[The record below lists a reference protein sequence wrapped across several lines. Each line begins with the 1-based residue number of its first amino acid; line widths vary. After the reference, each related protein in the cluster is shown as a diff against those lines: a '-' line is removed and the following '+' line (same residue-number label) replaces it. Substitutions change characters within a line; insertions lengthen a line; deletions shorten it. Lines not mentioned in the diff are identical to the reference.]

1 MTTISKRYKSPF
13 KIGMFDTPQ
22 CQGGSLANISM
33 QISLGVTLVRGEREE
48 RGSWDWLTGAG
59 SLVRC
64 EECRACH
71 KNSHWLMW
79 LLGHGVSNSY
89 VWRDHNNRD
98 GHTLLTRQL
107 QMGMADKIV
116 YLTVF
121 KYFQLFSLT
130 DKVSHYTSCNK
141 VTTSSWKLFY
151 IYLTTFWLNLPQQRQ
166 QTLTPEQRG
175 EEKIHCHHLIAL
187 SVPGVCWCR
196 APDQL
201 GCFMMAGGGWCR
213 VWDGSRWSSTI
224 ITSCHPA
231 TRYWD
236 VIQCAVMI
244 PVQIFRS
251 AKIPKYRDP
260 SLMKMPQE
268 STSHQR
274 SRSESQHQSNH
285 PHTCYC

>member
-33 QISLGVTLVRGEREE
+33 QISLGVTLVRGER
-48 RGSWDWLTGAG
+48 DWLTGAG

-79 LLGHGVSNSY
+79 SLGHGVSNSY

-107 QMGMADKIV
+107 QMGMADKIA

-151 IYLTTFWLNLPQQRQ
+151 IYLTTFWLNLPQQWQ
-166 QTLTPEQRG
+166 QTLTPRTARG
-175 EEKIHCHHLIAL
+175 GENSLPSFDCSLCARGVL
-187 SVPGVCWCR
+187 VSCARSVRVFY
-196 APDQL
+196 D
-201 GCFMMAGGGWCR
+201 GGWR
-213 VWDGSRWSSTI
+213 LVSSVRWLQVVINHHHVMPPS
-224 ITSCHPA
+224 HPLLRCY
-231 TRYWD
+231 TMCCNDPRPD
-236 VIQCAVMI
+236 IQI
-244 PVQIFRS
+244 
-251 AKIPKYRDP
+251 
-260 SLMKMPQE
+260 
-268 STSHQR
+268 
-274 SRSESQHQSNH
+274 SQD
-285 PHTCYC
+285 T